1 MLRQV
6 LLHNTALMPPR
17 LILALALSL
26 ALHGG
31 VLLPDILKRPSVAP
45 SPPVLQALLRLPP
58 KPEAPLFDP
67 LLKNTLDDEE
77 SPKTV
82 NELPSPPSLKN
93 QPPKLQPNIKRD
105 AQVARKKLSEYV
117 YYPAEASLRGIEG
130 TVGLLIILSAD
141 GSVED
146 VQIFASSGYPIL
158 DNAAAKGVW
167 AMQKLP
173 GVKAREIPVS
183 YTFRLVH

>member
-1 MLRQV
+1 
-6 LLHNTALMPPR
+6 MPLR

-31 VLLPDILKRPSVAP
+31 LLLRDILKRPSVAP
-45 SPPVLQALLRLPP
+45 PPPALQASLRLPP
-58 KPEAPLFDP
+58 KPEAVPFDP
-67 LLKNTLDDEE
+67 LLKNTLDVEE

-82 NELPSPPSLKN
+82 KELPLPPVQKKQLSKP
-93 QPPKLQPNIKRD
+93 QPSVKRD
-105 AQVARKKLSEYV
+105 AQVAQKKLSEYV
-117 YYPAEASLRGIEG
+117 FYPAEANLRGIEG

-146 VQIFASSGYPIL
+146 VRIFATSGYPIL

-173 GVKAREIPVS
+173 GTKTREIPVS